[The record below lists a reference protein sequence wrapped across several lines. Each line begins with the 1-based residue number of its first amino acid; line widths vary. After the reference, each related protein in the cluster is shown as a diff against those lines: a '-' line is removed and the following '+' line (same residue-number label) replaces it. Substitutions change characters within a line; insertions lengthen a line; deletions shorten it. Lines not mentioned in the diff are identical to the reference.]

1 MKRLDRITHT
11 TILMAL
17 TLLCLASVVAAAGLQ
32 TAGET
37 EEEMKKLVV
46 MIEARLAGES
56 SVGAGIIVGIR
67 ADNLYIATANHVVR
81 RGALE
86 AEEVK
91 IRFRWLSDRPGKA
104 RLLQHRDSD
113 TEMDLAV
120 LDVTGLQALAVDAGA
135 LPFDRL
141 GNLHLLQRGDALYLI
156 GNAQERPWWINT
168 TPEKYVE
175 TKKNSLEFGCCPS
188 KP

>member
-1 MKRLDRITHT
+1 MAERASQPLIALGCSAIPVWPCYYCAPLVGETAMKRLDRITHT

-81 RGALE
+81 RGAL
-86 AEEVK
+86 
-91 IRFRWLSDRPGKA
+91 D
-104 RLLQHRDSD
+104 
-113 TEMDLAV
+113 
-120 LDVTGLQALAVDAGA
+120 
-135 LPFDRL
+135 
-141 GNLHLLQRGDALYLI
+141 
-156 GNAQERPWWINT
+156 
-168 TPEKYVE
+168 
-175 TKKNSLEFGCCPS
+175 
-188 KP
+188 